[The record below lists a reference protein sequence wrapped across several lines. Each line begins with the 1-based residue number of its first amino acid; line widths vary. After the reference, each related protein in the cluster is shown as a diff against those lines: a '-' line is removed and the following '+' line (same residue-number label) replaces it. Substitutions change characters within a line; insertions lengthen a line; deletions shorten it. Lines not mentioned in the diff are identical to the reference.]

1 MKKSTITI
9 IVSAVI
15 YLFLIL
21 TASTVLAFG
30 HVEAVVG
37 KATSINM
44 NGETRALSDGGKVE
58 VGETLI
64 TGDDAEVLIKTDD
77 NGLVLLKANSKFS
90 VENFRA
96 KGNNQDAFVARLI
109 KGAVRAVTG
118 FIGKN
123 NPQRYSVKTPTAT
136 IGVRGTDY
144 QLEILDNVSGVQSG
158 TYIKVNSGEIS
169 VTNRG
174 IYINVAQKQFALAT
188 ASAPPQLI
196 DDLPAG
202 LFPASKL
209 DEKIDS
215 LVKANSSDVALRT
228 QQDEQK
234 RGAGSVASGETRIP
248 NNCASDNPAQRTLDD
263 FIKAYERGDIAYIQ
277 RHLDPSMIGY
287 GTFLNSMMED
297 ANAQKQIRF
306 LIQNRNVQC
315 GSDLAVINFRWEKRY
330 LDLTTFAPR
339 LQAGQASVLT
349 YLKAGEWKLSGITG
363 DNPFAS
369 SLNSNANLTLSV
381 TQVSFSSFPQTVT
394 PSPTSTLSGTAN
406 MPAAPIIGNAA
417 PPSSC
422 TNVATSSPC
431 TIAGFPGTAS
441 LSGPLTCSGTP
452 PITTFYNVSG
462 SAPFSSTGAS
472 GSSALVTRSI
482 PVSGNSGNGQT
493 ASGVFSCQA
502 TITYPPG
509 APISTVAPSTASVGI
524 TLTNQK
530 LAGIG
535 SAQIEAVAS
544 NGDREMYVL
553 NETSP
558 PGTFTRAGINIAGGP
573 VVQNNGVMTING
585 PTTINFKYV
594 DPRTGS
600 IASAVLRVTP

>member
-1 MKKSTITI
+1 MKKSILKI
-9 IVSAVI
+9 IVSSVI
-15 YLFLIL
+15 YLFLSL
-21 TASTVLAFG
+21 TATTALAFG
-30 HVEAVVG
+30 HVEDVVG
-37 KATSINM
+37 KASSINID
-44 NGETRALSDGGKVE
+44 GETRALSKGGKVE
-58 VGETLI
+58 VGETLV
-64 TGDDAEVLIKTDD
+64 TGDDAELLIKTDD
-77 NGLVLLKANSKFS
+77 NSVVLLKANSKFL
-90 VENFRA
+90 VETYSA
-96 KGNNQDAFVARLI
+96 KGNPQDAFVAKLI

-158 TYIKVNSGEIS
+158 TYVKVNSGEIS

-215 LVKANSSDVALRT
+215 LVKANSSDAALRT

-369 SLNSNANLTLSV
+369 SLNINANLTLSV
-381 TQVSFSSFPQTVT
+381 TQASYSSFPQTCG
-394 PSPTSTLSGTAN
+394 PAPTSTLSGTASTS
-406 MPAAPIIGNAA
+406 PLILGNTFS
-417 PPSSC
+417 PSSC
-422 TNVATSSPC
+422 TQVATSPTC

-441 LSGPLTCSGTP
+441 GTVTCSGTP
-452 PITTFYNVSG
+452 ATAGIYTASG
-462 SAPFSSTGAS
+462 SVPFSSTGPS
-472 GSSALVTRSI
+472 SSAASVTVVI

-493 ASGVFSCQA
+493 ASGVFSCTA
-502 TITYPPG
+502 TITYPTG
-509 APISTVAPSTASVGI
+509 APVCTVAPSTASVGI
-524 TLTNQK
+524 TLTNQN
-530 LAGIG
+530 LAGTG
-535 SAQIEAVAS
+535 SVQVEAVAS
-544 NGDREMYVL
+544 NGDREVYVL

-558 PGTFTRAGINIAGGP
+558 PGTFKRAGINIAGGA
-573 VVQNNGVMTING
+573 VVQNNGVMSING

-594 DPRTGS
+594 APRTGS